1 NGRSV
6 LRPNSRVRRPTST
19 PPFWSAARKTTPLL
33 RPMGCQG
40 PRRCVPAPSAS
51 VRAAA
56 GNDLISVLIAACEG
70 SDILSDKE
78 MLAFLV
84 LLLVAGSETTTNLI
98 GNRVLALLRNPV
110 ELKRL
115 RRQPELIH
123 SAVEEM
129 LRFDGP
135 GPGATRV
142 CTVETGIGGTVVANG
157 SFVLVLTA
165 AANRDPAYFNEP
177 DKFDITRVPNNHLAF
192 SEGIHFCLGA

>member
-1 NGRSV
+1 
-6 LRPNSRVRRPTST
+6 
-19 PPFWSAARKTTPLL
+19 
-33 RPMGCQG
+33 
-40 PRRCVPAPSAS
+40 
-51 VRAAA
+51 
-56 GNDLISVLIAACEG
+56 
-70 SDILSDKE
+70 
-78 MLAFLV
+78 LAFLV

-123 SAVEEM
+123 SAVKEM

-142 CTVETGIGGTVVANG
+142 CTVETEIGGTVVANG

-192 SEGIHFCLGA
+192 SEGIHFCLGAPLARLEASVSIREVLLRFSNLRLANPQGAVE